1 MHRYCDAQ
9 AKLQRIED
17 AKKFEQM
24 AADAANAQH
33 AEFMKQL
40 KSQLATSFRSGVD
53 AGSKKEQARFLDMLQ
68 RKVSASAA
76 EASRAVR
83 QELGHELNRVRSE
96 TKVLRA
102 EKTKCV
108 CWLPSRRVWI
118 LFCCLSWD
126 IVLPLQAVN
135 LQRVFPAVDF
145 FLCFC
150 LQTY

>member
-1 MHRYCDAQ
+1 
-9 AKLQRIED
+9 
-17 AKKFEQM
+17 M
-24 AADAANAQH
+24 AADAATAQH

-102 EKTKCV
+102 EKAKCV
-108 CWLPSRRVWI
+108 CSLRVA
-118 LFCCLSWD
+118 FR
-126 IVLPLQAVN
+126 VLQAWHRF
-135 LQRVFPAVDF
+135 LSFSVFLLPFFF
-145 FLCFC
+145 FLISGN
-150 LQTY
+150 